1 MQGTVTQSSL
11 LFCQHLNKVQ
21 GKGQRGQRL
30 DRHRRWKAKEGGASW
45 RSHGRTAEKDTDLEM
60 NWIIKNM
67 CISHAYLQTS
77 RIWIFGDFEI
87 RKLRV
92 IGWKFNHTFYSNS
105 NGISFHIFFRDGI
118 EGTAAGL
125 SAAGFSGEE
134 KEPHVGGV
142 WGFVRIVGLNYFFG
156 LGNSFYL

>member
-30 DRHRRWKAKEGGASW
+30 DRHRRWKAKEAKEGGASW

-87 RKLRV
+87 TKLRV
-92 IGWKFNHTFYSNS
+92 IGWKFNHTLYSNS
-105 NGISFHIFFRDGI
+105 NVISSWWETLCHLYRQRSWKQILNFSRKH
-118 EGTAAGL
+118 GTNER
-125 SAAGFSGEE
+125 SASPNLA
-134 KEPHVGGV
+134 
-142 WGFVRIVGLNYFFG
+142 
-156 LGNSFYL
+156 